1 MASLVHA
8 AGQTVMLRVSQMKR
22 SIRDAYKYANFGSK
36 IGITL
41 RVRRFNFNSSSIPYI
56 AEGDWESR
64 SYITSAHHS
73 VPFRQ

>member
-1 MASLVHA
+1 
-8 AGQTVMLRVSQMKR
+8 MLRVSQMKR

-41 RVRRFNFNSSSIPYI
+41 RVRRFNFNSSDRSSIPYI